1 MIWEI
6 MIHVQIGDFENIR
19 IKFGYSLDKVVFQ
32 LYLNPVWHDVGK
44 QEKCSS
50 LEPPDW
56 CKFSPLKK
64 FGNFWKNKFENFQ
77 ALQD

>member
-1 MIWEI
+1 

-50 LEPPDW
+50 LEPPRNIFF
-56 CKFSPLKK
+56 KRLNELGRVSK
-64 FGNFWKNKFENFQ
+64 
-77 ALQD
+77 